1 MQTSIPNSLTAASVM
16 TVVVALL
23 VISGWSNAGNSVT
36 GQGIGIF
43 LLSLARLG
51 ALLLAVWASGARG
64 WTLGARIV
72 AVVVTAVAALVLD
85 LLALDH
91 EVERRAAVLC
101 GVAGTLA
108 PALLI
113 AAGYGGNRRLLAGL
127 GVAIG
132 LVAGHRAA
140 AGAAREE
147 AGGEPAH

>member
-1 MQTSIPNSLTAASVM
+1 M
-16 TVVVALL
+16 
-23 VISGWSNAGNSVT
+23 T

-64 WTLGARIV
+64 WTLAAGIA
-72 AVVVTAVAALVLD
+72 AVVVTALAAIVLD

-132 LVAGHRAA
+132 LAAAAGALASYDALVAGHRAA
-140 AGAAREE
+140 REE
-147 AGGEPAH
+147 ARGGIAP